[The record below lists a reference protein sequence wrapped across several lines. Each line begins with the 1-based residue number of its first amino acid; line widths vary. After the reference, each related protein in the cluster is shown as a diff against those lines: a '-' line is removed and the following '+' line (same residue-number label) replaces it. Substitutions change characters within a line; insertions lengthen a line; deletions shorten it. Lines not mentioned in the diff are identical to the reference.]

1 MARQEFVGKPLRAM
15 AAIVVILT
23 RHFFCEKLPAML
35 HRRLPWGDSITLDHS
50 QAGRRSKLPISPA
63 GSDGRCNTL
72 LIGWFN
78 DTSHRGPISQAAL
91 IRSKQG
97 AVFFETAFADE
108 FSL

>member
-1 MARQEFVGKPLRAM
+1 MTENFRESACRSTDKSSSIELGYECELGTL
-15 AAIVVILT
+15 IVQV
-23 RHFFCEKLPAML
+23 
-35 HRRLPWGDSITLDHS
+35 SIN
-50 QAGRRSKLPISPA
+50 GA

-78 DTSHRGPISQAAL
+78 DTFHRGPISQAAL

-97 AVFFETAFADE
+97 AVFFETASADE